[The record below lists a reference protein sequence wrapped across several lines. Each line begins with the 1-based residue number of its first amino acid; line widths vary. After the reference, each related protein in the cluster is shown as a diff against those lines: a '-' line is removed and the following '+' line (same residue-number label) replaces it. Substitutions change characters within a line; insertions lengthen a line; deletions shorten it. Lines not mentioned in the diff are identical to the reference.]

1 MDGATASHNELANL
15 PLSVM
20 DCRCQFDTPAKR
32 SAHFEL
38 RVCVC
43 VCVCAGFFTPV
54 LLLLMHESKRSP
66 DPKVLT
72 FRPPLTPHHV
82 NTQRFTALRKKREL
96 CGNTF
101 LLSRYSGLIID
112 CR

>member
-15 PLSVM
+15 PPSVM
-20 DCRCQFDTPAKR
+20 DCRCQFDTADKR

-43 VCVCAGFFTPV
+43 VPASLHPYCCY
-54 LLLLMHESKRSP
+54 LMHESKRSP

-72 FRPPLTPHHV
+72 FCPPLTPQHV
-82 NTQRFTALRKKREL
+82 NTHKDLLRKEKS
-96 CGNTF
+96 GNCAVILFSLTAQ
-101 LLSRYSGLIID
+101 RTD
-112 CR
+112 